1 MGIGVGKKSKSK
13 PASAVRKPLPL
24 LFYPVGFFVTIYFRH
39 AFKHKVDKKA
49 VEGLKP
55 PYLVVANHS
64 CWLDYMISAS
74 SMYPVRMNYVGAYN
88 FFRDKVLSKVFT
100 WMGVISKNQFT
111 NDLSSIKK
119 MKSVIQRGGVV
130 AIYPNGCLS
139 NDGRPGGFAVHGI
152 AKLVRFLNV
161 PVIAVHTNGGY
172 FTRPRWTK
180 RARYGRLE
188 TTVRPILT
196 VDQIRNLSEDQIYSA
211 VTGALD
217 FDDYAWQRERM
228 IPFKG
233 RNVAEGVEYVL
244 YKCPKCSAEFTLR
257 SEGDR
262 LYCIECEN
270 SVRMNR
276 YMFWEPEKPDTVYFN
291 GIDKWFDFQ
300 KDHLD
305 KEIEAPEFQLSAST
319 RLLCAEPDKYGYQHL
334 GNGVVILTR
343 ESITYIGLVGD
354 QEKTLIFPMKNILM
368 IPYAAGEYIEVARE
382 SDISRFVFDDLRQ
395 QIKWVMAVRQIRD
408 KYYERNSK
416 IPSDSVAIVSDSL
429 LQAKQNQAF
438 TGRRL

>member
-1 MGIGVGKKSKSK
+1 MDARVNKRAKSKQSNV
-13 PASAVRKPLPL
+13 VRKPLPL
-24 LFYPVGFFVTIYFRH
+24 LYYPVGLFVSFYLRIAFR
-39 AFKHKVDKKA
+39 HKVDKRA
-49 VEGLKP
+49 LTGLKP

-64 CWLDYMISAS
+64 CWLDYMISTA
-74 SMYPVRMNYVGAYN
+74 SMYPVRMNFVGAYN

-130 AIYPNGCLS
+130 AIYPHGCLS
-139 NDGRPGGFAVHGI
+139 NDGRPGGFAVFGI

-161 PVIAVHTNGGY
+161 PVVAVHTNGGY

-180 RARYGRLE
+180 CARYGRLE
-188 TTVRPILT
+188 TIVKPILT
-196 VDQIRNLSEDQIYSA
+196 VDQIRELSEEQIYHA

-217 FDDYAWQRERM
+217 FDDHAWQRERM

-233 RNVAEGVEYVL
+233 KNIAEGAEYVL
-244 YKCPKCSAEFTLR
+244 YKCPKCLREFTLR

-262 LYCIECEN
+262 LFCCECDN
-270 SVRMNR
+270 SVRMNQ
-276 YMFWEPEKPDTVYFN
+276 YMFWEPEKQDTVYFS

-300 KDHLD
+300 KDHLE

-319 RLLCAEPDKYGYQHL
+319 NLLCAEPDKYGYQHL
-334 GNGVVILTR
+334 GNGIVILTR
-343 ESITYIGLVGD
+343 DSITYIGSVGD
-354 QEKTLIFPMKNILM
+354 DEKTLVFPMKNILM
-368 IPYAAGEYIEVARE
+368 IPYAAGEYIEVAKE
-382 SDISRFVFDDLRQ
+382 ANISRFVFDDLRQ

-408 KYYERNSK
+408 KFYERPCK
-416 IPSDSVAIVSDSL
+416 VPSDLVL
-429 LQAKQNQAF
+429 
-438 TGRRL
+438 

>member
-1 MGIGVGKKSKSK
+1 MDFRVNKK
-13 PASAVRKPLPL
+13 PAAKSNNTVKKPLPL
-24 LFYPVGFFVTIYFRH
+24 LYYPVGFFVTIYFKH

-49 VEGLKP
+49 LRGIKP

-88 FFRDKVLSKVFT
+88 FFRDKVLRRVFT

-119 MKSVIQRGGVV
+119 MKYVIQRGGVV
-130 AIYPNGCLS
+130 AIYPHGYLS
-139 NDGRPGGFAVHGI
+139 NDGRPGGFAVFGI

-161 PVIAVHTNGGY
+161 PVVAIHTNGGY
-172 FTRPRWTK
+172 LTRPRWTK
-180 RARYGRLE
+180 RARYGKLE

-196 VDQIRNLSEDQIYSA
+196 VDQIRELSEEQIYHV

-217 FDDYAWQRERM
+217 FDDHAWQRERM
-228 IPFKG
+228 VPFRGK
-233 RNVAEGVEYVL
+233 NLAEGVEYVL
-244 YKCPKCSAEFTLR
+244 YKCPKCFGEFTLR

-262 LYCIECEN
+262 LYCSECDN
-270 SVRMNR
+270 SVRMNK
-276 YMFWEPEKPDTVYFN
+276 YLLLEPEHQDTVHFS

-300 KDHLD
+300 RDHLQ
-305 KEIEAPEFQLSAST
+305 KEIESPDFQLSAST
-319 RLLCAEPDKYGYQHL
+319 KLLCAEPNKYGYQHL

-343 ESITYIGLVGD
+343 ESITYIGSAGD
-354 QEKTLIFPMKNILM
+354 EDTTLSFPMKNILM
-368 IPYAAGEYIEVARE
+368 IPYAAGEYIEVAKE
-382 SDISRFVFDDLRQ
+382 SDVSRFVFDDLRQ

-408 KYYERNSK
+408 KYYEK
-416 IPSDSVAIVSDSL
+416 ISQIRPDSIATDT
-429 LQAKQNQAF
+429 ANA
-438 TGRRL
+438 